1 MSGSFVNR
9 RIAGIIYMLQRI
21 CVETAGIIYML
32 QRICNE
38 FAWRLLIRVISD
50 GDRATSILCFIEV
63 IDLVVHVKDLDCVE
77 ISPSVNDVLA
87 AC

>member
-9 RIAGIIYMLQRI
+9 RIAGIVIQFTAACWYHLYAATNLQRI

-38 FAWRLLIRVISD
+38 FAWRLRVGIIYMLPVTALI
-50 GDRATSILCFIEV
+50 
-63 IDLVVHVKDLDCVE
+63 
-77 ISPSVNDVLA
+77 
-87 AC
+87 